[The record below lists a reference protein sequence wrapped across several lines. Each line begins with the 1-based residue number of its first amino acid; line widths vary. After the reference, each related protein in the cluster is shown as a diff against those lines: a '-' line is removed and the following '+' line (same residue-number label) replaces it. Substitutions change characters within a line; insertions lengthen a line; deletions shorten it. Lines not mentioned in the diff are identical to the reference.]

1 MPLSRI
7 FHKNPIKKLSSDELK
22 DMELNLNVKTDRLTE
37 EVARIEQE
45 IQKLF
50 QKGKETESHLEEVSL
65 ASHIKTL
72 CRKKELKAAAHAQL
86 EKELRAVSNMLIIK
100 EHETDLKN
108 AGVWEPLE
116 RIPPADLEAYLIE
129 RKLEAEDRQAAVRV
143 VTDLTSSILNPTTG
157 YEEGLEDILSVMREV
172 RQGKL
177 EPEMASDI
185 VSKERKLETK

>member
-7 FHKNPIKKLSSDELK
+7 FRKNPIKKLSSDELK

-37 EVARIEQE
+37 EVAGIEQE
-45 IQKLF
+45 IQDLF
-50 QKGKETESHLEEVSL
+50 QKGKETGSHLEEVSL

-100 EHETDLKN
+100 EHEMDLKN

-116 RIPPADLEAYLIE
+116 RIPPEDLEAYLIE

-143 VTDLTSSILNPTTG
+143 VTDLTSSILNPTAE
-157 YEEGLEDILSVMREV
+157 YEEGLKDILAVMREV
-172 RQGKL
+172 REGKL
-177 EPEMASDI
+177 EPETASDI